1 MDVTPC
7 EPRLKAR
14 VLPSGENTGLKSPG
28 IPGDVSLRAASV
40 SSESR
45 RIDVGPLLAVPSQAL
60 MLFGLMRVS
69 SEVKVVSACSIQ
81 RQMWS
86 IKYDVTP

>member
-1 MDVTPC
+1 
-7 EPRLKAR
+7 
-14 VLPSGENTGLKSPG
+14 
-28 IPGDVSLRAASV
+28 
-40 SSESR
+40 
-45 RIDVGPLLAVPSQAL
+45 